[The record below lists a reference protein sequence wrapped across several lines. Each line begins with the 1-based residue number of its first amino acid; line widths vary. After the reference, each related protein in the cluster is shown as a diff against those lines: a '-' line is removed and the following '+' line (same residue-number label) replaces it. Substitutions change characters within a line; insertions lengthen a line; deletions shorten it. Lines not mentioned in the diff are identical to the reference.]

1 MPIERISTYA
11 THQRLLIDSGRVQAN
26 LLNLQKQLSS
36 GQKAD
41 DFKGLTGQVEQFTGL
56 ESKIRK
62 ARTYQDNNSLVI
74 TRLQAMN
81 TSMDQIIQ
89 SADDLENLMVQ
100 WRNPANRNNMPLTQQ
115 LEGIK
120 RAVAGMLNQSVEGR
134 YLFGGTRTNIP
145 PVKELIPQPVTVGT
159 PDDSYY
165 QGSAEDIVVRAQ
177 DNVEIRYNIRAD
189 NSAFKKIFAAIF
201 QAEQAGAQNSDEKM
215 RAAINLVQQ
224 GIQEAISVQAE
235 INQNVV
241 SLEQINDRHLT
252 LQLYWQGV
260 TEQVSKTD
268 IVAVSTQ
275 VAIDQSVLTATYQA
289 FARISQLR
297 LSNFLN

>member
-1 MPIERISTYA
+1 MPIQRISTYS
-11 THQRLLIDSGRVQAN
+11 THQRMVIDTGRVQAN

-36 GQKAD
+36 GEKAD

-62 ARTYQDNNSLVI
+62 ARTYQDNNNLVI
-74 TRLQAMN
+74 TRLQTMN

-89 SADDLENLMVQ
+89 LGDDLENLMVQ
-100 WRNPANRNNMPLTQQ
+100 WRNPANRNNMPLSQQ

-120 RAVAGMLNQSVEGR
+120 KAVAGMLNQSVEGR
-134 YLFGGTRTNIP
+134 FLFGGTRTNVP
-145 PVKELIPQPVTVGT
+145 PVKENIPQPVKVGT

-165 QGSAEDIVVRAQ
+165 QGSAEDIIVRAQ
-177 DNVEIRYNIRAD
+177 DNTEIRYNIRAD
-189 NSAFKKIFAAIF
+189 NSAFKNIFAAIF
-201 QAEQAGAQNSDEKM
+201 QAEQAGAENDDAKM
-215 RAAINLVQQ
+215 VTAINLVQK
-224 GIQEAISVQAE
+224 GIQESISVQAE
-235 INQNVV
+235 LNQNVV

-268 IVAVSTQ
+268 IVSVSTQ
-275 VAIDQSVLTATYQA
+275 VAIDQSVLTASFQA

>member
-1 MPIERISTYA
+1 MPIARISTYA
-11 THQRLLIDSGRVQAN
+11 THQRMLVDTNRVQSN

-62 ARTYQDNNSLVI
+62 ARTYQDNNDLVI
-74 TRLQAMN
+74 TRLQTMN

-89 SADDLENLMVQ
+89 LGDDLENLLVQ
-100 WRNPANRNNMPLTQQ
+100 WRNPANRKNIPLTQQ
-115 LEGIK
+115 LDGIK
-120 RAVAGMLNQSVEGR
+120 KAVAGMLNQSVEGR
-134 YLFGGTRTNIP
+134 YLFGGTRTNVP
-145 PVKELIPQPVTVGT
+145 PVKDLIPQPVKVGT
-159 PDDSYY
+159 PDDSFY

-189 NSAFKKIFAAIF
+189 NSAFKSIFAAIF
-201 QAEQAGAQNSDEKM
+201 QAEQAGSENSDDKM
-215 RAAINLVQQ
+215 KDAIKLVQQ
-224 GIQEAISVQAE
+224 GIQESISVQAE
-235 INQNVV
+235 LNQNVV
-241 SLEQINDRHLT
+241 SLEQINDRHKT
-252 LQLYWQGV
+252 LELYWQGV

-275 VAIDQSVLTATYQA
+275 VAIDQSVLTASFQA

-297 LSNFLN
+297 LSNYLN